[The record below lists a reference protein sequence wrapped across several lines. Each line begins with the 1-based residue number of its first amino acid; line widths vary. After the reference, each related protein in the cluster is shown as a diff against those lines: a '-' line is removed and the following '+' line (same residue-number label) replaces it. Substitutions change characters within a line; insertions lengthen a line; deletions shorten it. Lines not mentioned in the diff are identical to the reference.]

1 MMFKELKAG
10 YPVYLFDRASLAYEQ
25 AKVMNVLPN
34 YSVGNYG
41 KMEVN
46 ITIQTKDGKQNTYSV
61 ADTEQ
66 SAYAGNLLVSTS
78 KECVIN
84 EINALRNN
92 SDEILQNVDSHK
104 RIVKECD
111 KLLAELDTGFRD
123 KKNTERRLDTLE
135 QTMQEILKYVK
146 PKN

>member
-1 MMFKELKAG
+1 MFKELKAG
-10 YPVYLFDRASLAYEQ
+10 YPVYLFDRASLDYEQ

-34 YSVGNYG
+34 YNVGNYG

-46 ITIQTKDGKQNTYSV
+46 VTIQTKDGKQNTYSV

-92 SDEILQNVDSHK
+92 SDEILQNVESYK

-111 KLLAELDTGFRD
+111 KLLAELDTEFRD
-123 KKNTERRLDTLE
+123 KKNTEHRLDTLE

>member
-1 MMFKELKAG
+1 MFKELKAG

-34 YSVGNYG
+34 YNVGNYG

-66 SAYAGNLLVSTS
+66 SAYAGNLLVSTN

>member
-1 MMFKELKAG
+1 MFKELKAG

-34 YSVGNYG
+34 YNVGNYG

>member
-10 YPVYLFDRASLAYEQ
+10 YPMYLFDRASLAYEQ

-34 YSVGNYG
+34 YNVGNYG

-61 ADTEQ
+61 SDTEQ

-146 PKN
+146 PQN

>member
-34 YSVGNYG
+34 YNVGNYG

-66 SAYAGNLLVSTS
+66 SAYAGNLLVSTN

>member
-34 YSVGNYG
+34 YNVGNYG

>member
-1 MMFKELKAG
+1 MFKELKAG
-10 YPVYLFDRASLAYEQ
+10 YPMYLFDRASLAYEQ

-34 YSVGNYG
+34 YNVGNYG

-61 ADTEQ
+61 SDTEQ

-146 PKN
+146 PQN